1 MGNLVYDKNN
11 NVYQGSILEHVLIQ
25 NLVPYYNVGDHNI
38 IRLEDADW
46 NDGLDLAK
54 ENGESVAF
62 TALYAYNLETLSE
75 ILKYFDSKVSKRLI
89 Y

>member
-1 MGNLVYDKNN
+1 M
-11 NVYQGSILEHVLIQ
+11 
-25 NLVPYYNVGDHNI
+25 PYYNVGDHNI

-75 ILKYFDSKVSKRLI
+75 ILKYF
-89 Y
+89 